1 MIAALFTPRAF
12 VIGAVA
18 KIALTLV
25 VLLSGCSTSALRAH
39 ASTAR
44 LTRPAID
51 GVAAGLE
58 EACSVDRAEELG
70 RAGDVEGFAV
80 FRERC
85 ARGAAT
91 HETLRQAW
99 ITYLDSVLAAAS
111 GGDVDIGDV
120 LSWGVRLAATYRA
133 LAALLS
139 ELGVERPPPPLP
151 AQLDRL
157 ARGAQ

>member
-1 MIAALFTPRAF
+1 MSALFTPRAF
-12 VIGAVA
+12 AIGALA
-18 KIALTLV
+18 KIVLSLV
-25 VLLSGCSTSALRAH
+25 VLLSGCSTAQLRAH

-51 GVAAGLE
+51 GVATGLE
-58 EACSVDRAEELG
+58 EACSVERAEQLG
-70 RAGDVEGFAV
+70 RAGDTDGFAV

-85 ARGAAT
+85 ARGAST

-120 LSWGVRLAATYRA
+120 LSWAVRLTATYHA
-133 LAALLS
+133 LAELLR
-139 ELGVERPPPPLP
+139 ELGIERPPPLP
-151 AQLDRL
+151 AQLERL
-157 ARGAQ
+157 AGGAQ

>member
-1 MIAALFTPRAF
+1 VIASLFTPRAF
-12 VIGAVA
+12 VIGAIA

-58 EACSVDRAEELG
+58 EACSVERAEELG
-70 RAGDVEGFAV
+70 RAGDVDGFAV

-85 ARGAAT
+85 ARGAES
-91 HETLRQAW
+91 HETVRQAW
-99 ITYLDSVLAAAS
+99 ITYLDAVLAAAS
-111 GGDVDIGDV
+111 GGAVDLADV
-120 LSWGVRLAATYRA
+120 LTWGMQLATAYVA
-133 LAALLS
+133 LADLLR
-139 ELGVERPPPPLP
+139 ELGRDPPPLP
-151 AQLDRL
+151 AQLEQL
-157 ARGAQ
+157 ARRAR